1 MDSKTWD
8 SLNCLLCSSIKYSK
22 ELSSF
27 WKQVSALT
35 LKSSPLVCH
44 KKSSR
49 NKTDKGKIL
58 DSPGQQTALPN
69 HFTFGL
75 CQILRFWFRNFQK
88 TEEIPKMCCV
98 STPLFFPPM
107 KQIGIS
113 SSSSPLLI
121 HFRSTNAG
129 LFFGNGW
136 ETRKSDQ
143 FVDKSGKA
151 PFTQDAEVLAN
162 AACKKWNTLFPIG
175 VFTQHCKQHQRI
187 CVQICV
193 QTCLR
198 VLCELGLCWTDGAK
212 CIWFNLESRPWE
224 RSQQIS
230 CLALRCLLTAP
241 SRFSATYFLTSNW
254 EDTNA
259 TSHIPRKLNTLW
271 STRPKKAKLCMRK
284 TSRTI
289 FFSYDI

>member
-175 VFTQHCKQHQRI
+175 VFTQPANLRANLLTRSVWMKLHVAWQKWSLPNCAGWRQFCFFLATGCFGDPSRI
-187 CVQICV
+187 LHPVHPV
-193 QTCLR
+193 
-198 VLCELGLCWTDGAK
+198 
-212 CIWFNLESRPWE
+212 FPS
-224 RSQQIS
+224 
-230 CLALRCLLTAP
+230 ALRHLQLHWI
-241 SRFSATYFLTSNW
+241 RN
-254 EDTNA
+254 
-259 TSHIPRKLNTLW
+259 R
-271 STRPKKAKLCMRK
+271 
-284 TSRTI
+284 
-289 FFSYDI
+289 